1 MIESDAFVQALQ
13 DIGVNFFTG
22 VPDSILGGIIA
33 ELMER
38 RLYTPAVREDEAVA
52 MAAGAYMAGKVP
64 AVLMQN
70 SGLGTSL
77 NTLISLNYI
86 YQQPCILIVS
96 WRGQG
101 GKDAPEHLVM
111 GEVMPQFLDTMKIPH
126 RTLTEKTAMD
136 DLKWVAETFMKKR
149 IPVAL
154 NITKGV
160 VKGLHP

>member
-1 MIESDAFVQALQ
+1 
-13 DIGVNFFTG
+13 
-22 VPDSILGGIIA
+22 
-33 ELMER
+33 
-38 RLYTPAVREDEAVA
+38 

-126 RTLTEKTAMD
+126 RTLTEKTAID